1 MSKGICR
8 NDSIDEIMSAGIIA
22 EIKRLLDEHEVI

>member
-1 MSKGICR
+1 MSKGMGR
-8 NDSIDEIMSAGIIA
+8 GDSIDEIMSTGIIA